1 MILSVNLY
9 LLVGEFNPFIFNIIT
24 DMVDFLSAILLFVF
38 HMSYFLFI
46 PRFLCYYLFH
56 VK

>member
-1 MILSVNLY
+1 MILSVNFH

-24 DMVDFLSAILLFVF
+24 DKVDFPSAILLFVF

-46 PRFLCYYLFH
+46 PQFLYYYLFH